1 MSYINQCENCGK
13 EFNGYINKR
22 FCGDSCRKQYR
33 RHNGIPIF
41 KMRHE
46 DRIPEIAD
54 NPGQQE
60 EKSRTVSPGSRNN
73 IENYV
78 IKKLINV
85 GANVLQKKLTTFI
98 EKPKITSVANPI
110 PLEISTAE
118 SDYAFS
124 GIAEFN
130 KRVVLSP
137 EFKEFLGKITFPFKM
152 LVWGL
157 PGDGKSTFCMKLAN
171 EIANAYNI
179 LYVSGEEKLKSSTLK
194 DKQHRTIT
202 DQNKKACIFINRL
215 PVSKEEW
222 NQVLIHKSGDI
233 YNIRHKAI
241 FYDSITKLNITPFY
255 VDAVANECKIP
266 FFNKDISHI
275 FISHAHKDGGQ
286 YRGDGSW
293 GHEVDIVIR
302 CEKGIAI
309 TEKNRFGIVGNGFKI
324 Y

>member
-13 EFNGYINKR
+13 EFEGYINKR
-22 FCGDSCRKQYR
+22 FCGDSCRKQYK
-33 RHNGIPIF
+33 RHNGIPVF
-41 KMRHE
+41 KMKQE
-46 DRIPEIAD
+46 NRIPEIAD
-54 NPGQQE
+54 NSGQQE

-85 GANVLQKKLTTFI
+85 GANVLQKKLVTLVD
-98 EKPKITSVANPI
+98 KPKITPVSNPV

-118 SDYAFS
+118 SDFALS
-124 GIAEFN
+124 GITEFN

-137 EFKEFLGKITFPFKM
+137 EFKEFLGNITFPFKI
-152 LVWGL
+152 LVWGM

-171 EIANAYNI
+171 ELANAYNI
-179 LYVSGEEKLKSSTLK
+179 LYVSGEEKLNSSTLK
-194 DKQHRTIT
+194 DKQQRTIS
-202 DQNKKACIFINRL
+202 DQNKKVCMFINRL

-222 NQVLIHKSGDI
+222 RQVLIQKSEDQ
-233 YNIRHKAI
+233 YFIRHKAI
-241 FYDSITKLNITPFY
+241 FYDSITKLDITPFY
-255 VDAVANECKIP
+255 VDAIANECKIP

-275 FISHAHKDGGQ
+275 FISHAHKDGSQ

-293 GHEVDIVIR
+293 GHEVDIVVR
-302 CEKGIAI
+302 CEKGIAV
-309 TEKNRFGIVGNGFKI
+309 TEKNRFFGVEKKFRI